1 MNQTLTVYKASA
13 GSGKT
18 FTLAVQYIKHLIREE
33 SGHAYS
39 HILAVTFT
47 NKATAE
53 MKDRIL
59 QQLFGIWK
67 GLPSSEGYLRVLQQE
82 MRTDGIEIPEEDIR
96 RRAGRALCRIL
107 HDYDRFRVE
116 TIDAFFQSVVKNLAH
131 ELNLNANLKVDLNDG
146 EVLNAA
152 VDRIMERLHLTPV
165 ILNWVQEYVEDRIA
179 NDQRWDIAK
188 EVKSFASW
196 IFKEAYLTHEQEI
209 RNVLKENQKIAEL
222 RKALNQIL
230 QESEDIIQSAVGNFR
245 DELEQRGLTC
255 ATFSRGSTL
264 DTYLKRLAGGLFEAE
279 FGDTL
284 QKYIDNPS
292 NMLRKADRNVP
303 ELSEAATHFS
313 GLLSDLRDFQRKC
326 LIRHNSAKLSL
337 KHLNPLRLLE
347 VIDEE
352 VARLN
357 HENNRFL
364 LAKTPI
370 LLHDLI
376 EDQDAPFIYEKM
388 GTYVHHIMI
397 DEFQDT
403 SAMQWKNFKVL
414 LQEGMASGHG
424 NLIVGD
430 VKQSIYRWR
439 NGDWSI
445 LNHID
450 KEMAAYRPDIRNLDT
465 NHRSERRLIAFNN
478 AFFPAA
484 AAALDDIAPEA
495 STKLAEIYAD
505 VAQQCPPQKT
515 GNGHVCI
522 RFYDE
527 KDKTNE
533 AQMLDELCQ
542 QVERLHREG
551 LPYGKMAILLRKRKF
566 ADPIIRHF
574 ATRLPDVKIVSD
586 EAFLL
591 SSSLAINILI
601 AAMRYMANPEDKV
614 SLAVLALHANP
625 GIPPQTNARSLAG
638 QPLEQMVAEEYIK
651 HTEEL
656 KLLPLYEL
664 QEKLYKIFGL
674 SHITGE
680 DAYLFAYFD
689 QLTAYVQDNPSDL
702 PSFLKF
708 WDERLCNIPIPSG
721 EIEGIRIFTVH
732 QSKGLQFHTVFA
744 PYCDWEIE
752 QDNTGNRNNNL
763 LWCETHEAPYDM
775 LPVIPVTIEKRMRD
789 SIFRAPYEEEHL
801 QRRVDALNLLYVT
814 FTRAEKNLFAWCRT
828 RYTMD
833 ERSTIGDL
841 IHEALP
847 HQLEG
852 AETEE
857 GENGQIARFAYGT
870 PATQHIQKQK
880 ETDNRMEINYLPTE
894 VNMHSY
900 KARIEFCQSNRAED
914 FLESMSGQPQND
926 ASTRQGKRRLGL
938 LMHSIFSTI
947 YTRADVEKALRRLET
962 EGQIG
967 TLEEKEDLKRQVE
980 QAFKHPEVARWF
992 DGTMQLYNECPI
1004 LTQEYREE
1012 SGKYGTYRP
1021 DRVMF
1026 AADEAIVT
1034 DFKFGAPRPEY
1045 RDQVAG
1051 YMNLLSQMEPQR
1063 HIKGYL
1069 WYILDNRLEEVTI

>member
-18 FTLAVQYIKHLIREE
+18 FTLAVQYIKHLIGEE
-33 SGHAYS
+33 SGNAYS

-165 ILNWVQEYVEDRIA
+165 ILNWVLEYVEDRIA

-196 IFKEAYLTHEQEI
+196 IFKEAYLTHEQEL
-209 RNVLKENQKIAEL
+209 RSVLKENQKIAEL

-230 QESEDIIQSAVGNFR
+230 QESEDIIQSAVDNFR

-264 DTYLKRLAGGLFEAE
+264 DTYLKRLANGLFEAE

-303 ELSEAATHFS
+303 ELCEAATHFS
-313 GLLSDLRDFQRKC
+313 GLLSDLRDFQQKC

-370 LLHDLI
+370 LLHDLM

-450 KEMAAYRPDIRNLDT
+450 KEMAAYRPDIRNLST

-515 GNGHVCI
+515 DNGYVGI

-533 AQMLDELCQ
+533 IQMLDELCQ

-601 AAMRYMANPEDKV
+601 AAMRHMVNPEDKV
-614 SLAVLALHANP
+614 SLAFLALHA
-625 GIPPQTNARSLAG
+625 GLGMSARPDALSLTR
-638 QPLEQMVAEEYIK
+638 QPLES
-651 HTEEL
+651 T
-656 KLLPLYEL
+656 
-664 QEKLYKIFGL
+664 
-674 SHITGE
+674 
-680 DAYLFAYFD
+680 
-689 QLTAYVQDNPSDL
+689 
-702 PSFLKF
+702 
-708 WDERLCNIPIPSG
+708 
-721 EIEGIRIFTVH
+721 
-732 QSKGLQFHTVFA
+732 
-744 PYCDWEIE
+744 
-752 QDNTGNRNNNL
+752 
-763 LWCETHEAPYDM
+763 
-775 LPVIPVTIEKRMRD
+775 PVVR
-789 SIFRAPYEEEHL
+789 
-801 QRRVDALNLLYVT
+801 
-814 FTRAEKNLFAWCRT
+814 
-828 RYTMD
+828 
-833 ERSTIGDL
+833 
-841 IHEALP
+841 
-847 HQLEG
+847 
-852 AETEE
+852 
-857 GENGQIARFAYGT
+857 IAR
-870 PATQHIQKQK
+870 K
-880 ETDNRMEINYLPTE
+880 
-894 VNMHSY
+894 
-900 KARIEFCQSNRAED
+900 
-914 FLESMSGQPQND
+914 
-926 ASTRQGKRRLGL
+926 
-938 LMHSIFSTI
+938 
-947 YTRADVEKALRRLET
+947 
-962 EGQIG
+962 
-967 TLEEKEDLKRQVE
+967 TL
-980 QAFKHPEVARWF
+980 
-992 DGTMQLYNECPI
+992 
-1004 LTQEYREE
+1004 
-1012 SGKYGTYRP
+1012 
-1021 DRVMF
+1021 
-1026 AADEAIVT
+1026 
-1034 DFKFGAPRPEY
+1034 
-1045 RDQVAG
+1045 
-1051 YMNLLSQMEPQR
+1051 
-1063 HIKGYL
+1063 
-1069 WYILDNRLEEVTI
+1069 

>member
-18 FTLAVQYIKHLIREE
+18 FTLAVQYIKHLIGEE
-33 SGHAYS
+33 SGNAYS

-67 GLPSSEGYLRVLQQE
+67 GIPSSEGYLRVLQQE

-165 ILNWVQEYVEDRIA
+165 ILNWVLEYVEDRIA

-196 IFKEAYLTHEQEI
+196 IFKEAYLTHEQEL
-209 RNVLKENQKIAEL
+209 RNVLNENQKIAEL
-222 RKALNQIL
+222 RKTLNQIL
-230 QESEDIIQSAVGNFR
+230 QESEDIIQSAVDNFR

-292 NMLRKADRNVP
+292 DMLRKADRNVP
-303 ELSEAATHFS
+303 ELCEAATHFS
-313 GLLSDLRDFQRKC
+313 GLLSDLRGFQQKC

-465 NHRSERRLIAFNN
+465 NHRSERQLIAFNN

-533 AQMLDELCQ
+533 IQMLDELCQ

-601 AAMRYMANPEDKV
+601 AAMRHMVNPEDKV
-614 SLAVLALHANP
+614 SLAFLALHA
-625 GIPPQTNARSLAG
+625 GLGTPPQTDARSLAE
-638 QPLEQMVAEEYIK
+638 QPLEHMVAEEYIK

-664 QEKLYKIFGL
+664 QEKLYEIFGL

-708 WDERLCNIPIPSG
+708 WDERLCNFPIPSG

-789 SIFRAPYEEEHL
+789 SIFRAPYEKEHL
-801 QRRVDALNLLYVT
+801 QRCNGGWTHSTCYMSPSRGRKKTCLPGAAHA
-814 FTRAEKNLFAWCRT
+814 TRWTK
-828 RYTMD
+828 
-833 ERSTIGDL
+833 
-841 IHEALP
+841 EAP
-847 HQLEG
+847 
-852 AETEE
+852 
-857 GENGQIARFAYGT
+857 
-870 PATQHIQKQK
+870 
-880 ETDNRMEINYLPTE
+880 
-894 VNMHSY
+894 
-900 KARIEFCQSNRAED
+900 
-914 FLESMSGQPQND
+914 
-926 ASTRQGKRRLGL
+926 
-938 LMHSIFSTI
+938 
-947 YTRADVEKALRRLET
+947 
-962 EGQIG
+962 
-967 TLEEKEDLKRQVE
+967 
-980 QAFKHPEVARWF
+980 
-992 DGTMQLYNECPI
+992 
-1004 LTQEYREE
+1004 
-1012 SGKYGTYRP
+1012 
-1021 DRVMF
+1021 
-1026 AADEAIVT
+1026 
-1034 DFKFGAPRPEY
+1034 
-1045 RDQVAG
+1045 
-1051 YMNLLSQMEPQR
+1051 
-1063 HIKGYL
+1063 
-1069 WYILDNRLEEVTI
+1069 